1 MRRQSFKVCFLKL
14 VFLTSSFNARRPK
27 KVGNMNKEIIEN
39 GKYVELT
46 YKVIDKN
53 SGAVLTQVEF
63 PLGYVHGTN
72 EVLAPPV
79 MSELE
84 GKEAGKVIEVP
95 IDCSQLY
102 GPRDESLVITDS
114 IQNVPEEYRQV
125 GMAILMENDQGK
137 TKSFLVTRVDKK
149 TVTIDGNNPLCGRE
163 VIFRLEI
170 LLVREASDE
179 EIEYGGKIEEGPDL
193 DGVEGVTQVPVQ

>member
-1 MRRQSFKVCFLKL
+1 MKEAKSKFLRL
-14 VFLTSSFNARRPK
+14 PSSK
-27 KVGNMNKEIIEN
+27 KMGNMNKEIIEN

-102 GPRDESLVITDS
+102 GPRDESLVITDR
-114 IQNVPEEYRQV
+114 IQNVPEEYREV
-125 GMAILMENDQGK
+125 GMAILMESEQGQ

-170 LLVREASDE
+170 LLVRDASDE

-193 DGVEGVTQVPVQ
+193 EGVEGVTQVPVQ

>member
-1 MRRQSFKVCFLKL
+1 
-14 VFLTSSFNARRPK
+14 
-27 KVGNMNKEIIEN
+27 MNKEIIEN

-79 MSELE
+79 MAELE

-95 IDCSQLY
+95 IDCNELY
-102 GPRDESLVITDS
+102 GPRDESLVITDR
-114 IQNVPEEYRQV
+114 IQNVPEEYREV
-125 GMAILMENDQGK
+125 GMAILMENEQGK

-170 LLVREASDE
+170 LLVRDASDE